1 MFMKNRRDGNVLVLI
16 QLKYFKMKHL
26 YTIELGQTKKHLHCG
41 IVRLFIEAFR
51 LAFHSEDWRVSIRTF
66 CHDEL
71 NGR

>member
-1 MFMKNRRDGNVLVLI
+1 
-16 QLKYFKMKHL
+16 MKHF

-66 CHDEL
+66 RHDEL